1 MALMGLWACQ
11 SETPEQPDSPKDEP
25 TTRRDVV
32 VTACLPGGS
41 DTRAIIEYGYQDES
55 REVFKWTSEEFI
67 SILNITK
74 FRDYH
79 TKNAGPILYVDEE
92 KIDGDEAPFLYP
104 DKLSDETRAEYDNFF
119 SLLDP
124 GDVVLVVLGGAN
136 PTDISNVIDQEVGNV
151 MSYEAIST
159 LYDQKIYSN
168 PVSDYHTL
176 KHMHMMTKMYDVV
189 KVEEKGKVPK
199 VHFKHMSAMFRVTL
213 TNQTGGD
220 LFTKPTDLTFHYPL
234 PQDSAFISGFSYFSV
249 YGNDTDGYYLKENFK
264 KYDDHGN
271 RAIFVTDKVTHK
283 INEKSQPDS
292 LRNGQT
298 YELYAIVPPRIGA
311 KPNSG
316 EKFKGDKFIITLYD
330 GVESGYGVYDDVEK
344 YQITIPNFN
353 TEIEPGKRYWFKLT
367 ACKEDGEAKLMFTS
381 QWNALHPATP

>member
-1 MALMGLWACQ
+1 M
-11 SETPEQPDSPKDEP
+11 
-25 TTRRDVV
+25 
-32 VTACLPGGS
+32 
-41 DTRAIIEYGYQDES
+41 
-55 REVFKWTSEEFI
+55 
-67 SILNITK
+67 
-74 FRDYH
+74 
-79 TKNAGPILYVDEE
+79 
-92 KIDGDEAPFLYP
+92 
-104 DKLSDETRAEYDNFF
+104 
-119 SLLDP
+119 
-124 GDVVLVVLGGAN
+124 
-136 PTDISNVIDQEVGNV
+136 
-151 MSYEAIST
+151 
-159 LYDQKIYSN
+159 
-168 PVSDYHTL
+168 
-176 KHMHMMTKMYDVV
+176 
-189 KVEEKGKVPK
+189 
-199 VHFKHMSAMFRVTL
+199 
-213 TNQTGGD
+213 
-220 LFTKPTDLTFHYPL
+220 
-234 PQDSAFISGFSYFSV
+234 
-249 YGNDTDGYYLKENFK
+249 KENFK